1 MAKAIM
7 IQGTMSNAG
16 KSILA
21 AGLCRIF
28 MQDGYKTAPFKSQ
41 NMALNSYIT
50 SEGLEMGRAQVVQA
64 EAAGVEPVVDMN
76 PILLKPTTD
85 VGSQV
90 IVHGISRGNMKA
102 KDYFAMKKSL
112 IPDILSSYKRL
123 AEAYD
128 IIVIEG
134 AGSPAEINL
143 KSDDIVNMG
152 LAKLVDAPVLLAGD
166 IDRGG
171 VFAQL
176 YGTVA
181 LLEPEERARIKGLI
195 INKFR
200 GDRSILEPGIKML
213 EELCHI
219 PVAGVVPFMDIDIE
233 DEDSLSDRLEDS
245 QAPGLIDLAVIRL
258 PRISNFT
265 DFNVFSRIP
274 GVSLRYVS
282 RVTDLGTPDMVL
294 IPGTKNTIDD
304 LLWMRQNGLEAA
316 VLKLSDRQVPVWGIC
331 GGYQMM
337 GEKLR
342 DASGVESGRCR
353 EVSGMGLLPLRT
365 DFEEEKVRTRVEG
378 SFGELDGVLEPL
390 SGKCLEG
397 YEIHMGR
404 TSIDRENGAMDTA
417 RLVSWRAEPEICRP
431 MAYVL
436 ETQEDSGN
444 CDRKRVKTDGWNRGN
459 IYGAYVHGIFDGPGI
474 AETILSALA
483 AGKGLSMEQ
492 VRTADYGSYR
502 QQQYDKLAD
511 LLRASLDM
519 DAIYQMMEKEGEKDH
534 V

>member
-1 MAKAIM
+1 MAKTIM

-16 KSILA
+16 KSLIA

-28 MQDGYKTAPFKSQ
+28 SQDGYKTAPFKSQ

-64 EAAGVEPVVDMN
+64 EAAGVLPSVDMN

-102 KDYFAMKKSL
+102 RDYFAMKKSL
-112 IPDILSSYKRL
+112 IPEIMESYRRLSES
-123 AEAYD
+123 YD

-152 LAKLVDAPVLLAGD
+152 LARLVDAPVLLAGD

-181 LLEPEERARIKGLI
+181 LLEDEERARVKGLI

-200 GDRSILEPGIKML
+200 GDKTILEPGIAML
-213 EELCHI
+213 ENLCGV
-219 PVAGVVPFMDIDIE
+219 PVTGVVPYMDVDIE
-233 DEDSLSDRLEDS
+233 DEDSLSAMFDS
-245 QAPGLIDLAVIRL
+245 VQAPGLVDLAVIRF

-282 RVTDLGTPDMVL
+282 KVSELGNPDMIFL
-294 IPGTKNTIDD
+294 PGTKNTIDD

-316 VLKLSDRQVPVWGIC
+316 ILKLADRQVPVWGVC

-337 GEKLR
+337 GEKVTDRL
-342 DASGVESGRCR
+342 GVESGHLK
-353 EVSGMGLLPLRT
+353 ETAGMGLLPLRT
-365 DFEEEKVRTRVEG
+365 QFQEEKVRTQVEG
-378 SFGELDGVLEPL
+378 SFGELDGILSPL
-390 SGKCLEG
+390 SGKCLQG

-404 TSIDRENGAMDTA
+404 TEIDRENGAMDTA
-417 RLVSWRAEPEICRP
+417 KLVSWRSEPVICRP
-431 MAYVL
+431 MAYL
-436 ETQEDSGN
+436 METQQHSST
-444 CDRKRVKTDGWNRGN
+444 KQVKMDGWNRGN
-459 IYGAYVHGIFDGPGI
+459 CYGAYVHGVFDGPGI
-474 AETILSALA
+474 AMTLIACLA
-483 AGKGLSMEQ
+483 EKKGLTMDE
-492 VRTADYGSYR
+492 VKTVDYASYK
-502 QQQYDKLAD
+502 QQQYDKLAG
-511 LLRASLDM
+511 LLRQSLDM
-519 DAIYQMMEKEGEKDH
+519 DSIYRMMGLERKEI
-534 V
+534 

>member
-1 MAKAIM
+1 MARPIM

-28 MQDGYKTAPFKSQ
+28 MQDGYRTAPFKSQ

-64 EAAGVEPVVDMN
+64 EAAGIHPHVDMN

-102 KDYFAMKKSL
+102 RDYFAMKRSL
-112 IPDILSSYKRL
+112 IPEIMASYERLSN
-123 AEAYD
+123 AYD
-128 IIVIEG
+128 ILVIEG

-181 LLEPEERARIKGLI
+181 LLEQEERQRIKGLI

-200 GDRSILEPGIKML
+200 GDRSILDPGTAML
-213 EELCHI
+213 EQLCGI
-219 PVAGVVPFMDIDIE
+219 PVMGVVPYMDVDIE
-233 DEDSLSDRLEDS
+233 DEDSLSARLDNG
-245 QAPGLIDLAVIRL
+245 QAPGLVDLAVIRL

-282 RVTDLGTPDMVL
+282 MVSELGTPDLVFL
-294 IPGTKNTIDD
+294 PGTKNTMDD

-316 VLKLSDRQVPVWGIC
+316 VLKLAHKQVPIWGIC
-331 GGYQMM
+331 GGYQML
-337 GEKLR
+337 GEVLR
-342 DASGVESGRCR
+342 DVSGVESAGGR
-353 EVSGMGLLPLRT
+353 EVAGMGLLPLRT
-365 DFEEEKVRTRVEG
+365 EFQEEKVRTQVEG
-378 SFGELDGVLEPL
+378 SLGELDGVLAPL
-390 SGKCLEG
+390 SGRCISG

-404 TSIDRENGAMDTA
+404 TSIDREHGAMDTA
-417 RLVSWRAEPEICRP
+417 MLVSWRREPIICRP
-431 MAYVL
+431 ASYVM
-436 ETQEDSGN
+436 EVQDTDQQGCE
-444 CDRKRVKTDGWNRGN
+444 RKRVKEDGWNRGN
-459 IYGAYVHGIFDGPGI
+459 IYGAYIHGMFDHPGI
-474 AETILSALA
+474 AETIISSLA
-483 AGKGLSMEQ
+483 ARKGISMDE
-492 VRTADYGSYR
+492 VREGDYEAYR

-511 LLRASLDM
+511 VLRSSLDM
-519 DAIYQMMEKEGEKDH
+519 DAIYKMMGL
-534 V
+534 